1 MLYAF
6 VKFIAK
12 GAIQLYCRNLRIN
25 QPELLKHDGPLM
37 LACNHPNS
45 FLDAIVL
52 CTIFKRPVYSLARG
66 DAFKG
71 KLISKILFSL
81 KLLPV
86 YRISEGVENLE
97 DNYKTFEH
105 CKEIFKKNG
114 IVLIFSEGF
123 CINEWHLRPL
133 KKGTARLA
141 FSSWADGIPL
151 KVLPVGINYSSFK
164 NFGKNIQLFFGEFIT
179 IEDMSREDGAG
190 KAIQTFNSNLQKQ
203 LAPFVFEIEESDKK
217 KLSGIFYIKQ
227 SSLKRGL
234 LVFPSIIGWVLHAP
248 LYYPVK
254 TFVTNKT
261 IDTDHFDSV
270 VVAILLLSYPLYV
283 FLITLIV
290 LLISSSWYT
299 SFLLVVFPFT
309 AWAHLQLK
317 KQL

>member
-12 GAIQLYCRNLRIN
+12 GAIQLYCRDLRIN
-25 QPELLKHDGPLM
+25 KPELLKLDGPLM
-37 LACNHPNS
+37 LASNHPNS
-45 FLDAIVL
+45 FLDAIIL

-71 KLISKILFSL
+71 NMISRILFSL

-97 DNYKTFEH
+97 GNYKTFDQ

-114 IVLIFSEGF
+114 IVLIFSEGK

-164 NFGKNIQLFFGEFIT
+164 RFGKNVQLFFGEFIT
-179 IEDMSREDGAG
+179 MDHMNQEDGAG
-190 KAIQTFNSNLQKQ
+190 KSIQTFNANLQKQ
-203 LAPFVFEIEESDKK
+203 LAPYVFEIAESDEKT
-217 KLSGIFYIKQ
+217 LRDNFYIRQ
-227 SSLKRGL
+227 SFLKRAL
-234 LVFPSIIGWVLHAP
+234 LFFPSINGWLLHAP
-248 LYYPVK
+248 IYYPVK
-254 TFVTNKT
+254 HFVINKT
-261 IDTDHFDSV
+261 TDTDHFDSV
-270 VVAILLLSYPLYV
+270 VVAILLLAYPLYV
-283 FLITLIV
+283 FLITLTTLFISGSWFALS
-290 LLISSSWYT
+290 LLFI
-299 SFLLVVFPFT
+299 FPFT

>member
-6 VKFIAK
+6 VKFITK
-12 GAIQLYCRNLRIN
+12 GAILLYCRDLRIN
-25 QPELLKHDGPLM
+25 QPGLLKHDGPM
-37 LACNHPNS
+37 ILASNHPNS
-45 FLDAIVL
+45 FLDAIIL
-52 CTIFKRPVYSLARG
+52 CTIFERPVYSLARG

-71 KLISKILFSL
+71 KLISNILFSL

-97 DNYKTFEH
+97 GNYKTFDQ

-114 IVLIFSEGF
+114 IVLIFSEGL
-123 CINEWHLRPL
+123 CINEWHLRQL

-164 NFGKNIQLFFGEFIT
+164 KFGKNIQLFFGEFIRL
-179 IEDMSREDGAG
+179 DDFNQLDGTG
-190 KAIQTFNSNLQKQ
+190 KSIQTFNANLQKR
-203 LAPFVFEIEESDKK
+203 LAPFVFEIEESDKEM
-217 KLSGIFYIKQ
+217 LRDTFYIHQ
-227 SSLKRGL
+227 SFLKRIIL
-234 LVFPSIIGWVLHAP
+234 FFPSIIGWLLHAP

-254 TFVTNKT
+254 TFVINKT
-261 IDTDHFDSV
+261 TDTDHFDSV
-270 VVAILLLSYPLYV
+270 VVAILLLVYPLYV
-283 FLITLIV
+283 FLITLIT
-290 LLISSSWYT
+290 LLISGYWYT
-299 SFLLVVFPFT
+299 LSLLFIFPFT

>member
-12 GAIQLYCRNLRIN
+12 GAIQLYCRSLQIN

-37 LACNHPNS
+37 LASNHPNS
-45 FLDAIVL
+45 FLDAIIL
-52 CTIFKRPVYSLARG
+52 CTIFERPVYSLARG

-71 KLISKILFSL
+71 KLISNILFSL

-97 DNYKTFEH
+97 DNYKTFDQ

-114 IVLIFSEGF
+114 IVLIFSEGK
-123 CINEWHLRPL
+123 CINEWHLRAL

-141 FSSWADGIPL
+141 FSSWADDIPL

-164 NFGKNIQLFFGEFIT
+164 TFGKNIQLFFGEFIT
-179 IEDMSREDGAG
+179 MDNMNREDGAG
-190 KAIQTFNSNLQKQ
+190 KSIQTFNENLQKQ
-203 LAPFVFEIEESDKK
+203 LSPIVFEMEESDKK
-217 KLSGIFYIKQ
+217 KLRDRFYIQQ
-227 SSLKRGL
+227 SLFKRVL
-234 LVFPSIIGWVLHAP
+234 LFFPSIIGWLLHAP
-248 LYYPVK
+248 IYYPVK
-254 TFVTNKT
+254 NFVINKT
-261 IDTDHFDSV
+261 TDTDHFDSV
-270 VVAILLLSYPLYV
+270 VVAILLLAYPLYV
-283 FLITLIV
+283 FVITLIA
-290 LLISSSWYT
+290 LLLSSSWYA
-299 SFLLVVFPFT
+299 LLLLFIFPFT